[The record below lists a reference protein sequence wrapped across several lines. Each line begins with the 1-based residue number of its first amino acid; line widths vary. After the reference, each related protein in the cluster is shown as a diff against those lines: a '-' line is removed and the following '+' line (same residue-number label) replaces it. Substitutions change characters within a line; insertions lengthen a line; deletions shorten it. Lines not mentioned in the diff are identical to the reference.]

1 MLKSITT
8 WLILTIV
15 VKICCA
21 QSINSLCQVSAPIRE
36 NTTRIKPCADN
47 PIVCINERPELAYNF
62 CMTYDND
69 STISIGFCPYFDLR
83 NYNITKPGYISLP
96 DNISEL
102 NDFMCGPMNRK
113 GLVCSECIDGYGPS
127 VTSTKFRCS
136 DCSNAWYGVPL
147 YLLLELVP
155 VTVFYLVL
163 LLFQINLTSAPMII
177 FILYSNFILLFI
189 RFNFINFD
197 ELQVEQKIIAI
208 FYSLWTLDFFR
219 FIVPPFC
226 VAPNLKIIH
235 VLYLQTVS
243 AVFPFVLIGITWLCI
258 KLHSRNFKIVTQ
270 PWQLLE
276 RVIVKRFNITW
287 TSGRTVID
295 TFSTFFLLTFS
306 KITLVLLLPLYP
318 SSRVYHLS
326 VVNTKGLPPT
336 DDACLA
342 LSDPSISIINVENL
356 PFVIIS
362 AFIFLFAILPPVLFL
377 ALYPI
382 QRFRALLLKCLPV
395 RYIGPL
401 NIFADKFYRC
411 YRDGLKGGRDM
422 RSLASFYF
430 FIILLSYSLW
440 SIESTQFFLVGTLF
454 GGCSIFIA
462 IVQPY
467 KKKYMSVIDTFIL
480 ANIAFLS
487 TALDKNIH
495 ALPFFRY
502 ISVISAIIP
511 ALGLFSYIVY
521 RVIFEK
527 PLKKAILLLKQKL
540 PQLKSKILPVC
551 INRRR
556 DGGAQAGN
564 VEQGNAYH
572 NEINDQLPDRIV
584 RPQLYTY
591 R

>member
-1 MLKSITT
+1 MPQELN
-8 WLILTIV
+8 L
-15 VKICCA
+15 
-21 QSINSLCQVSAPIRE
+21 
-36 NTTRIKPCADN
+36 
-47 PIVCINERPELAYNF
+47 IVCINERAELGYNF

-69 STISIGFCPYFDLR
+69 STISIGFCPYFDLS
-83 NYNITKPGYISLP
+83 NYNISKPGYISLP

-113 GLVCSECIDGYGPS
+113 GIVCSECIDGYGPS

-136 DCSNAWYGVPL
+136 DCSNPWYGVPL

-155 VTVFYLVL
+155 VTVFYLIVL
-163 LLFQINLTSAPMII
+163 IFQINLTSAPMIS
-177 FILYSNFILLFI
+177 FIVYSNFVLFSI
-189 RFNFINFD
+189 RLNSTNLD
-197 ELQVEQKIIAI
+197 EFQVEQKILAI
-208 FYSLWTLDFFR
+208 SYSIWTLDFFR
-219 FIVPPFC
+219 FIIPSFC

-258 KLHSRNFKIVTQ
+258 KLHSQNFKIVTQ

-276 RVIVKRFNITW
+276 RVIFKRFNIAW

-295 TFSTFFLLTFS
+295 TFATFFLLAFS

-318 SSRVYHLS
+318 LKDHHFS
-326 VVNTKGLPPT
+326 VVNTNGLTPT
-336 DDACLA
+336 DDACVA
-342 LSDPSISIINVENL
+342 NHSLSDVSISFISVENL
-356 PFVIIS
+356 PFVVTS
-362 AFIFLFAILPPVLFL
+362 TFIFLFAILPPMLFL

-382 QRFRALLLKCLPV
+382 QHFRALLLKCLPV

-411 YRDGLKGGRDM
+411 YRDGLKGGKDM

-430 FIILLSYSLW
+430 FVILLSYSLW
-440 SIESTQFFLVGTLF
+440 SIESIRFFLNGTLF
-454 GGCSIFIA
+454 GGCSIFVA

-480 ANIAFLS
+480 ANMAFLY
-487 TALDKNIH
+487 TALDRNIY

-502 ISVISAIIP
+502 ISVISAMIP
-511 ALGLFSYIVY
+511 ALGLYSYVVY
-521 RVIFEK
+521 QVIFKK
-527 PLKKAILLLKQKL
+527 PLKKAILLLKKKL
-540 PQLKSKILPVC
+540 PRLKSKILPIC
-551 INRRR
+551 INRRG

-564 VEQGNAYH
+564 VEQGN
-572 NEINDQLPDRIV
+572 ELNDQLPDRV
-584 RPQLYTY
+584 ERPQLYTY
-591 R
+591 TH